1 MAIRWNPPARI
12 PVLLDGDPGHDDAM
26 AWMLAK
32 ASPALDIRG
41 VTSVCGNQTIEKTTY
56 NALRVMTLL
65 GIDAP
70 MAKGRPAPLAAE
82 PMAAPS
88 VHGESGLDGP
98 DLPEPDRAPLPCS
111 AAAATTSG
119 CEASEVTRRPSA
131 TIAQSARNRAT
142 MVTVTRTCTAITAAS
157 DDPMVI

>member
-1 MAIRWNPPARI
+1 MSIHWNLPARI

-41 VTSVCGNQTIEKTTY
+41 ITSVCGNQAIEKTTY

-65 GIDAP
+65 GIHAP
-70 MAKGRPAPLAAE
+70 MAKGRPGPLVAE

-88 VHGESGLDGP
+88 VTGSRGWT
-98 DLPEPDRAPLPCS
+98 APPC
-111 AAAATTSG
+111 
-119 CEASEVTRRPSA
+119 PSLTGSRCPA
-131 TIAQSARNRAT
+131 PPPS
-142 MVTVTRTCTAITAAS
+142 
-157 DDPMVI
+157 